1 MHAIW
6 KTAAAVAIV
15 AGAGIAVTAC
25 TSMGPMADGASP
37 RRCLS
42 APLDT
47 TRVIDERTLFIQDR
61 VGTAAILHMSSQCLS
76 NFDPTMFKF
85 RGTNDIC
92 SKNDAEIS
100 GLQGGTIATPC
111 FVESIQWLSKDEVAK
126 YR

>member
-1 MHAIW
+1 MRACW
-6 KTAAAVAIV
+6 KTLAVVVAV

-25 TSMGPMADGASP
+25 TAMGPQAEGSAP

-47 TRVIDERTLFIQDR
+47 TRVIDEKTLFIQDR
-61 VGTAAILHMSSQCLS
+61 MGTAAILHMSSQCLS
-76 NFDPTMFKF
+76 NFDPTMFRF

-100 GLQGGTIATPC
+100 GLQGHIPTPC

>member
-1 MHAIW
+1 MRTVW
-6 KTAAAVAIV
+6 KTVAAAAIV

-25 TSMGPMADGASP
+25 TAMGPDAAGGSA

-42 APLDT
+42 APLET
-47 TRVIDERTLFIQDR
+47 TRVIDEKTLFVADR
-61 VGTAAILHMSSQCLS
+61 MGTGAILHMSSQCLS
-76 NFDPTMFKF
+76 NFDPTMFRF

-100 GLQGGTIATPC
+100 GLQGNIPTPC
-111 FVESIQWLSKDEVAK
+111 FVDSIQWLSKEELAK

>member
-1 MHAIW
+1 MRAVW

-25 TSMGPMADGASP
+25 TAMGPMADGASP

-47 TRVIDERTLFIQDR
+47 TRVIDEKTLFIQDR
-61 VGTAAILHMSSQCLS
+61 MGTAAILHMSGQCLS
-76 NFDPTMFKF
+76 NFDPTMFRF

-92 SKNDAEIS
+92 GKNDADIS
-100 GLQGGTIATPC
+100 GLQGHIPTPC
-111 FVESIQWLSKDEVAK
+111 FVQSIEWLSKEDVAK